1 MQPIQTFIAIVDRFT
16 DSFGR
21 LLAWLVLLMML
32 AMAAVVVL
40 RYGLEVGSIAL
51 QESITYMHACL
62 FMLGLAYTLK
72 HNGHVRVDI
81 FYQRFSSRQRAWV
94 NSLGGIIFLLPLC
107 LFIVGISWDFV
118 SQSWAVREVST
129 EPGGIPAVFLL
140 KTLIPIMAI
149 NLAIQALTEVLR
161 NTLVLIAGDQE
172 PTQ

>member
-1 MQPIQTFIAIVDRFT
+1 MQSIQSFIAIVDRFT
-16 DSFGR
+16 ESFGR

-32 AMAAVVVL
+32 AMATVVVL

-51 QESITYMHACL
+51 QESITYMHASL

-81 FYQRFSSRQRAWV
+81 FYRHFSPRQQAWV
-94 NSLGGIIFLLPLC
+94 NSLGGIIFLVPLC

-118 SQSWAVREVST
+118 SQSWAIAEVST

-140 KTLIPIMAI
+140 KALLPAMAI
-149 NLAIQALTEVLR
+149 NLLIQGVTEVLR
-161 NTLVLIAGDQE
+161 NSLVLLGNDEGALQ
-172 PTQ
+172 

>member
-1 MQPIQTFIAIVDRFT
+1 MQPIQSFIAIVDRFT

-21 LLAWLVLLMML
+21 LLAWLAILMML
-32 AMAAVVVL
+32 AMASVVVL
-40 RYGLEVGSIAL
+40 RYGLQIGSIAL

-81 FYQRFSSRQRAWV
+81 FYQHFSPRQRAWV

-118 SQSWAVREVST
+118 SQSWSVREVSA

-140 KTLIPIMAI
+140 KTLLPIMAI
-149 NLAIQALTEVLR
+149 NLSIQGLTEILR
-161 NTLVLIAGDQE
+161 NALVLISRDLE
-172 PTQ
+172 

>member
-1 MQPIQTFIAIVDRFT
+1 MHSIQTFIDIVDRFT
-16 DSFGR
+16 ESFGR

-40 RYGLEVGSIAL
+40 RYGLQMGSIAL

-81 FYQRFSSRQRAWV
+81 FYQHFSARQRAWV

-107 LFIVGISWDFV
+107 LFILGISWDFV
-118 SQSWAVREVST
+118 VQSWTVREVSA

-140 KTLIPIMAI
+140 KTLLPVMAI
-149 NLAIQALTEVLR
+149 NLSIQGLTEVLR
-161 NTLVLIAGDQE
+161 SAMVLIGRE
-172 PTQ
+172 PEPSQ